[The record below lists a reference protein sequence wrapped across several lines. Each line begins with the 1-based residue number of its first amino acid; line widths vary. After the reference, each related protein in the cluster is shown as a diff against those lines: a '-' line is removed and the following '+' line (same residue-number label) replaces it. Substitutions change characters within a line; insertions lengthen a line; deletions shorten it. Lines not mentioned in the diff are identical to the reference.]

1 MAAATTRPLRH
12 AARAHA
18 RSRGPRDARPGESDV
33 GSISTFFVVAVLAL
47 LLVAGL
53 VSDGAGRVQALQ
65 RADNAAAEA
74 ARAAGQALSPETVA
88 SGRPGNLDATAAAA
102 AARTYLS
109 AAGVEGSVRSS
120 SVPTPAGTQ
129 ISITVTT
136 TTRHDPLFVGIPGTL
151 TGTATARVVQ
161 GTS

>member
-1 MAAATTRPLRH
+1 MRRAARPRPLTRH
-12 AARAHA
+12 HQLVAHA
-18 RSRGPRDARPGESDV
+18 RGARDAHPGDA
-33 GSISTFFVVAVLAL
+33 GSVSTFFVVAVLAL

-53 VSDGAGRVQALQ
+53 VTDGAGRVQALQ

-74 ARAAGQALSPETVA
+74 ARAAGQALSPEAVA
-88 SGRPGNLDATAAAA
+88 TGRPGNLDAAAAVSA
-102 AARTYLS
+102 AKDYLS
-109 AAGVEGSVRSS
+109 AAGVAGTVRSS

-129 ISITVTT
+129 ITVTVTT
-136 TTRHDPLFVGIPGTL
+136 TTTHNPLFVGSPGAL